1 MSNDKPYDF
10 KGWAT
15 KSNILVSD
23 GVIIHSDAFA
33 KNDNTEVPLVWNH
46 QRNSPENILGHV
58 VLTQYPEG
66 TYAHGFFNDT
76 EAANAAKVALEHG
89 DISAMSI
96 GANHIKRQGNQVVG
110 GHIFEV
116 SLVVAGANPGAL
128 IEEVVTHGDA
138 EGESAIIY
146 NGLLIHSASDD
157 VDETKGNTMAEE
169 PKVNAG
175 DNPEP
180 TQETEQTAEEIL
192 ATLTPVQMAVVD
204 SLVDALTDDGN
215 DDNTEEDTGKEPT
228 MQHNAFQ
235 AANGATDNTELL
247 HSDLNKA
254 LQEAIDNR
262 TTLKSTIEHSDI
274 MEHADGVSNGV
285 TNIEELFPDAK
296 TLNTPPIVISDPN
309 TATEEIIAGVS
320 RSPFSRV
327 KNLWTDV
334 SDMNDEQA
342 RAKGYIK
349 GTQKVESVIK
359 VAKRSTEP
367 ALIYVKNKLDR
378 QDILDITDFNVVPW
392 MQSILL
398 QKLKDE
404 LARAIL
410 IGDGRTES
418 DKYKIDETKIR
429 PILTDDALFTV
440 KTNAA
445 GLGDFVEKTTLGMG
459 DLFGSGAKSLY
470 INPKTLKRMLLQ
482 RDAVGGY
489 IFGSTAPSQA
499 ALAATLG
506 VSKIVESSFLPA
518 TEALVGSLA
527 DYQIGN
533 TKGGEITNFDDFD
546 IDFNQYKYLTETY
559 LSGALVN
566 PKSFLRVTIGD
577 AVTIPTF
584 VVHNIQDNYVAPKTV

>member
-96 GANHIKRQGNQVVG
+96 GANHIKRQGNQVIG

-157 VDETKGNTMAEE
+157 VDETKGNIMAEE

-274 MEHADGVSNGV
+274 MEHADGVSNGI

-440 KTNAA
+440 KTNAT

-584 VVHNIQDNYVAPKTV
+584 VVHNVQDNYVAPKTV